1 MDLQAA
7 SILFGAGVVGGGLAG
22 LVGGASLI
30 TFPVLLAAGLSP
42 VTAAASNLAAI
53 APANFIAAWT
63 DRSRMPPVDRAFVG
77 LMVSSVLGA
86 LIGAALLML
95 TPTRAFE
102 LLVPVLLGFA
112 TVLLA
117 FSVRI
122 SNWIRASAR
131 ARGKQDLTLSITSIP
146 VMLPVSVYGGYFGA
160 GVGVMLLGVL
170 SVVTGGDYRS
180 ANVIKNI
187 VTGLNTLVAV
197 TCFGIFGAVSWRA
210 AFVMGAGA
218 LLGGLLGGHAAR
230 IVSPAAMRIAVVA
243 LGALLTV
250 VYAWRYWF

>member
-1 MDLQAA
+1 MDISTA
-7 SILFGAGVVGGGLAG
+7 SILFGAGIVGGGLAG

-30 TFPVLLAAGLSP
+30 TFPALLAAGLSP
-42 VTAAASNLAAI
+42 VSAAASNLAAI

-63 DRSRMPPVDRAFVG
+63 DRTQIPPVDRAFGG
-77 LMVSSVLGA
+77 LVASSVLGA

-112 TVLLA
+112 TLLVA
-117 FSVRI
+117 FSVQI
-122 SNWIRASAR
+122 SNWIRTSAR
-131 ARGKQDLTLSITSIP
+131 ARGKDNLTMSITSIP
-146 VMLPVSVYGGYFGA
+146 VLLPVSVYGGYFGA
-160 GVGVMLLGVL
+160 GVGVLLLGVL

-187 VTGLNTLVAV
+187 VTGINTLVAV
-197 TCFGIFGAVSWRA
+197 TCFGIFGVVSWPA
-210 AFVMGAGA
+210 TFAMGAGA

-230 IVSPAAMRIAVVA
+230 VVSPAVMRIAMVA
-243 LGALLTV
+243 LGALLTI
-250 VYAWRYWF
+250 VYARRYWF